1 MLPMKQLA
9 AVLADNNYEDIKT
22 YIQSGNLVLN
32 SQINPENNI
41 GTLIHCNFG
50 FKPEV
55 LSLAVNEF
63 ITSVKNNPFSSQEG
77 KAIHLFF
84 CKYTPKI
91 DNVKLKKL
99 KSDSEEYF
107 IKGKVFYLH
116 APDGIGR
123 SKLVANIE
131 SCLGTPATGRNLN
144 TVNKLQSMVTNA

>member
-1 MLPMKQLA
+1 MKTYVVLFRGINVGGKNMLPMKQLA

-63 ITSVKNNPFSSQEG
+63 IPLINMFGSAPGETLVFTMDKPGRRPCTS
-77 KAIHLFF
+77 A
-84 CKYTPKI
+84 
-91 DNVKLKKL
+91 
-99 KSDSEEYF
+99 
-107 IKGKVFYLH
+107 
-116 APDGIGR
+116 AR
-123 SKLVANIE
+123 RA
-131 SCLGTPATGRNLN
+131 ARW
-144 TVNKLQSMVTNA
+144 